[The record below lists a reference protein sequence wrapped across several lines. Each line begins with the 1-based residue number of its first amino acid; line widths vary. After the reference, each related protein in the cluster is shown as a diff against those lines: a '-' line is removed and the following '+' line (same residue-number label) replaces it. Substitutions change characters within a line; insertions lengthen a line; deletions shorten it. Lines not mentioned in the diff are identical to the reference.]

1 MHGYCSFAFNILVF
15 FFSLLLSVPSHF
27 HLTLSFSHLAII
39 CYVGSDLKGFG
50 FWILVWCYNGGFGGL
65 VWCFNGVSE
74 VMVVVVVVVF
84 GVYGWLVW
92 WSWCVSLVVE
102 DGDRDGVM
110 EEIIIFNIICRYI
123 LYYFNEL
130 FIKIETWMLEM
141 L

>member
-1 MHGYCSFAFNILVF
+1 MHVYCRFTFNILVF
-15 FFSLLLSVPSHF
+15 FFLSSSLCSLSLSPHSLFFSFGYNLL
-27 HLTLSFSHLAII
+27 
-39 CYVGSDLKGFG
+39 CGFG
-50 FWILVWCYNGGFGGL
+50 FERVWFLDFSLVLQWWVWGL

-130 FIKIETWMLEM
+130 FIKIET
-141 L
+141 